1 MSNRTAYLLAFLSIL
16 FAGAVINTFGG
27 TEPVDKP
34 TRSEVSVQNTPQP
47 TRTPQPTPTI
57 NPFKARQDKIKE
69 QFSFWDG
76 SHNNLVAFVKERMH
90 NPKSFEHVE
99 TTFADGGIDY
109 GVIVTMRYRGTNTF
123 GAIVTNSITARV
135 DINGNIIEITE

>member
-16 FAGAVINTFGG
+16 FAGAFINTFGG

-34 TRSEVSVQNTPQP
+34 TRVEVQNTQQP
-47 TRTPQPTPTI
+47 TWTPQPTPTI
-57 NPFKARQDKIKE
+57 NPFKARQDKIKA

-76 SHNNLVAFVKERMH
+76 SHTNLVAFVKERMH

>member
-16 FAGAVINTFGG
+16 FAGAFINTFGG

-34 TRSEVSVQNTPQP
+34 TRVEVQNTQQP
-47 TRTPQPTPTI
+47 TWTPQPTPTT

-76 SHNNLVAFVKERMH
+76 SHTTLVAFVKERMH

-99 TTFADGGIDY
+99 TRFADGGIDY
-109 GVIVTMRYRGTNTF
+109 GVIVTMKYRGTNTF
-123 GAIVTNSITARV
+123 GAIVTNTITARV

>member
-16 FAGAVINTFGG
+16 FAGAFMNTFGG

-34 TRSEVSVQNTPQP
+34 TRVEVSVQNTPQP

-57 NPFKARQDKIKE
+57 NPFKARQDKIKS

-76 SHNNLVAFVKERMH
+76 SHNTVVTLVKSAMH

-99 TTFADGGIDY
+99 TTFVDGGIDY
-109 GVIVTMRYRGTNTF
+109 GIIVTMKYRGTNLY

-135 DINGNIIEITE
+135 DINGNIIEIME